1 MHALPAPVPLSKALL
16 LRSNVLAPV
25 ALILVTLPVALQ
37 AQPSG
42 RGDAFGRW
50 QPTVRS
56 CRSVEPGQVEQSCQA
71 VLVDQRGSGVFRIRW
86 GLTALRQLAFVGI
99 LSDRSEPMV
108 CRQAVC
114 RLQRPITLAISG
126 VSSNQLV
133 GSGGVSSLP
142 LVWSARGQCRLR
154 ADQLRCEA
162 QALTGERWSIEAQ
175 LR

>member
-1 MHALPAPVPLSKALL
+1 
-16 LRSNVLAPV
+16 
-25 ALILVTLPVALQ
+25 
-37 AQPSG
+37 
-42 RGDAFGRW
+42 
-50 QPTVRS
+50 
-56 CRSVEPGQVEQSCQA
+56 
-71 VLVDQRGSGVFRIRW
+71 
-86 GLTALRQLAFVGI
+86 
-99 LSDRSEPMV
+99 MV